1 MGGRIVTPP
10 RRRRRDP
17 PADRSGRQVPDHV
30 DRQAELLL
38 ARHERRRRGGGRRAD
53 GSLGHVV
60 VGVGHRAVGRHLGD
74 QPDPAQLRSRRLGH
88 LLRLHLRL
96 VDDLGPGLG
105 LQRTVVVDGEAHR
118 LHPHG
123 VAHRPRRRVDD
134 AAGPGDVAERD
145 GHRVVDLVAGDPP
158 PLVVVRRVDRQ
169 LGRLDV
175 LGLHPLRLQRVDQG
189 VGLVVV
195 LGQRLP
201 GTGRL
206 RLHAEH
212 HPQRVGRPLHLPD
225 PPGGDRRP
233 PVVGRHGGRRSGAG
247 RLRAVPGA
255 ARQGQ
260 RRHSRRTGD
269 HRHTGTK
276 HWSLP
281 GWGSML
287 PWTTPP
293 PPRFPA
299 RPAFGAPNKS
309 RGRKWETTPYRPARR
324 TVRVAGMTTTP
335 DLTASPDD
343 QSKPTLTGAVPLVP
357 LGRPQLAAAA
367 RVAAGAAR
375 HPLRL
380 AAAGLTLT
388 GELASAATGAAKREP
403 ERGDRRFADPAWA
416 ENPVYRRVLQGYLG
430 AAAVAGD
437 TVGRLGLDPKSEE
450 RGRFVVGQVVDALAP
465 TNTLL
470 GNPAA
475 LKRAAATRGA
485 SLAKGARQLAD
496 DVLHNGGMP
505 QTVDRRPFRLGE
517 TIATSPGA
525 VVLRTDVFELIQ
537 YQPATPTVGT
547 VPVVFIPPEISRHYI
562 LDLSPGRSLVEFL
575 VGQGHPVF
583 MISWRN
589 PAADQRDWNLDTY
602 VASCLQAVTTAALIA
617 GSPDVHLVGA
627 CAGGITAAALAG
639 HLAATGERRLR
650 TLTFFV
656 TVLDTAAETMASLF
670 LSEWSAALA
679 VRG

>member
-1 MGGRIVTPP
+1 IVTPP

-96 VDDLGPGLG
+96 VDGLGPGLG

-134 AAGPGDVAERD
+134 AAGPGDVVERD

-201 GTGRL
+201 GT
-206 RLHAEH
+206 
-212 HPQRVGRPLHLPD
+212 
-225 PPGGDRRP
+225 
-233 PVVGRHGGRRSGAG
+233 
-247 RLRAVPGA
+247 

-343 QSKPTLTGAVPLVP
+343 QSKPTLTGAGRLVP
-357 LGRPQLAAAA
+357 LGRPQPAAAA

-375 HPLRL
+375 HPCRL